1 MATSSDLTW
10 RFIKTLSSSEK
21 IFFKRNF
28 SNGQPGS
35 QRLYLQLFDAIAAQ
49 KKYDEA
55 AILKKFSPSLNK
67 KNIASQKH
75 YLHRQVCDAVI
86 MYEGQRNAGHDIYKQ
101 LQLIRMYRKK
111 GLVEE
116 AHTIWKKA
124 VLKARASESYALL
137 NLLKTEFEK
146 MVLFSS
152 LHSKYDELHSIFKS
166 NFITYTQY
174 AEMITL
180 RDVYTEILLLK
191 RRAHYDM
198 GEELKKKVSEL
209 LGLVNECSA
218 HTNSKS
224 FWYGH
229 YYRMSKA
236 SLLYLMNDFN
246 TSLELFSDI
255 LRDWKKNSHF
265 IITHGE
271 YYIELMYMINYA
283 GVLHGSYKY
292 VSDVF
297 NDPLND
303 LIAEPVQRA
312 NFEAIKYLA
321 LNKIYN
327 KTARYNEVKK
337 LVTAMKLHYPGWEPM
352 LNADMNRTAN
362 LSLAIASFVLE
373 QFDDAHYYA
382 RRALTYFRD
391 GVREEHT
398 PVAQILLLLIT
409 YGLNNARLF
418 DAQYRSTYNYF
429 YKRKKQHPFETAL
442 VQCLHRS
449 FYLTD
454 SQSKIKEYQKALD
467 VFDRHKDDI
476 VQQMAFTIFNY
487 PAWLVSKVQRISY
500 RQFVERKVRQGSKL
514 KDPTFI
520 FNDPDFIA

>member
-10 RFIKTLSSSEK
+10 RFIKTLSSGEK

-28 SNGQPGS
+28 SAGQPVT
-35 QRLYLQLFDAIAAQ
+35 QRLYLKLFDAIAAQ

-55 AILKKFSPSLNK
+55 SILKKFAPSLNK
-67 KNIASQKH
+67 KNFAFQKH
-75 YLHRQVCDAVI
+75 YLHRQVCDALI
-86 MYEGQRNAGHDIYKQ
+86 MYEGQRNATNDIYKQ
-101 LQLIRMYRKK
+101 LQLIRMYRRK

-116 AHTIWKKA
+116 AHNIWKKA
-124 VLKARASESYALL
+124 VIKARSSESYALL

-146 MVLFSS
+146 MILFSS
-152 LHSKYDELHSIFKS
+152 LHTRYDELHSIFKS
-166 NFITYTQY
+166 NFITYAQY

-191 RRAHYDM
+191 RKAHYDM
-198 GEELKKKVSEL
+198 GDELKDKISDL
-209 LGLVNECSA
+209 LKLVNECSP
-218 HTNSKS
+218 HTESKS

-236 SLLYLMNDFN
+236 SLLYLKNDFH
-246 TSLELFSDI
+246 TSLALFTEV
-255 LRDWKKNSHF
+255 LEDWKKNSHF

-283 GVLHGSYKY
+283 GVLQGAYKY
-292 VSDVF
+292 VSDSF
-297 NDPLND
+297 NDQVND

-337 LVTAMKLHYPGWEPM
+337 LVIAMKVHYPDWEPM

-362 LSLAIASFVLE
+362 LSMAIACFVLE

-409 YGLNNARLF
+409 YSLNNAKLF

-449 FYLTD
+449 FYMTD
-454 SQSKIKEYQKALD
+454 IQSKRNEYQKALD
-467 VFDRHKDDI
+467 VFDKHKDDI
-476 VQQMAFTIFNY
+476 VQQMAFSIFNY
-487 PAWLVSKVQRISY
+487 PGWLVSKVQRVSY
-500 RQFVERKVRQGSKL
+500 RQYVERRVKEEVV
-514 KDPTFI
+514 
-520 FNDPDFIA
+520 N